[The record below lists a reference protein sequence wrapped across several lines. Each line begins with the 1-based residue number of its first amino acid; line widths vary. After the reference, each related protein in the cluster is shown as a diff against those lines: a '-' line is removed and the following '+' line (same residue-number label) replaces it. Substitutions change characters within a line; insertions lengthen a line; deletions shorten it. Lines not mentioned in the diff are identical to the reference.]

1 MRRQAMLM
9 SGPFRKYIRPVRIA
23 YRPVRRAYH
32 PVPVPVP
39 VQDPVPVPV
48 QDPVPVPVQEPV
60 QVPVQVPVPVQSLD
74 NSHYVK
80 TPMVIKKPL
89 VIY

>member
-9 SGPFRKYIRPVRIA
+9 SGPVRKSIRPVRIA

-32 PVPVPVP
+32 PVHVPVE
-39 VQDPVPVPV
+39 V
-48 QDPVPVPVQEPV
+48 PV

-74 NSHYVK
+74 KSLCVK
-80 TPMVIKKPL
+80 TPMVIKNPL
-89 VIY
+89 VIH